1 LIDGYFILSTTIIVM
16 DKETTDAVLKLIDER
31 RAIRKKK
38 KKKKKTKAKKT
49 TVAKTTTIS
58 IPMNVSGND
67 SRMRTVV
74 FNRDRTLSTREQ
86 LKDDPETLKTKAS
99 GKTLKNRRA
108 LPDPVKELTS
118 RANKGSLS
126 LIYALQKEVSDLS
139 KKITQ
144 PVQQSTIPYSQR
156 GTDRFD
162 IQSGIQRAVE
172 EEKRKLQI
180 SAKPLTK
187 AQMAKFESDIVDLD
201 DGLGNIRKVQQT
213 KSTIK
218 PKKKAFVIP
227 PFTQPQGIREVALDM
242 MNPPDIGAGGGM
254 DTLPIPED
262 YLNTPTWRSTID
274 AFERPKLREVLAEPP
289 QEGIPYYAD
298 ETIAEM
304 PLEGEMDGGT
314 IAELPDEGQ
323 DSQDFGDGGG
333 DDMAD
338 DEPAQSPPPRRRVV
352 VSGEPLVISD
362 KKKGGRP
369 KGSKNKPK
377 PETDPNKI
385 AVIGSSALKGGGGA
399 RGKTPANSPMI

>member
-1 LIDGYFILSTTIIVM
+1 
-16 DKETTDAVLKLIDER
+16 
-31 RAIRKKK
+31 
-38 KKKKKTKAKKT
+38 
-49 TVAKTTTIS
+49 
-58 IPMNVSGND
+58 
-67 SRMRTVV
+67 MRTVV

-108 LPDPVKELTS
+108 LPDPVKELTN
-118 RANKGSLS
+118 RADKGSLS

-139 KKITQ
+139 KRITQ
-144 PVQQSTIPYSQR
+144 PIQQSVVPYGQR

-172 EEKRKLQI
+172 EEKRKLTI
-180 SAKPLTK
+180 GKTLTK
-187 AQMAKFESDIVDLD
+187 AQMAKFESDIIEID
-201 DGLGNIRKVQQT
+201 DGLGNTRKVQQT

-218 PKKKAFVIP
+218 PKKKAFVIQ
-227 PFTQPQGIREVALDM
+227 PFTQPQGIREVALGM

-254 DTLPIPED
+254 DTLLIPED

-274 AFERPKLREVLAEPP
+274 IFERPKLREVLAEPP
-289 QEGIPYYAD
+289 EGIPYYGD

-323 DSQDFGDGGG
+323 DFGDGGG
-333 DDMAD
+333 DDMED
-338 DEPAQSPPPRRRVV
+338 DEPAQSPPPRRKVV

-385 AVIGSSALKGGGGA
+385 AIIGSSALKGGGGA
-399 RGKTPANSPMI
+399 RGKTPANSPMQEE

>member
-1 LIDGYFILSTTIIVM
+1 M

-38 KKKKKTKAKKT
+38 KKKTKAKAKKT
-49 TVAKTTTIS
+49 AVPQTATLS

-74 FNRDRTLSTREQ
+74 FNRDRTLSIKEQ
-86 LKDDPETLKTKAS
+86 LKDQPETLKTKTS
-99 GKTLKNRRA
+99 GKTMKNRPTDA
-108 LPDPVKELTS
+108 LEELTS
-118 RANKGSLS
+118 RASKGSLA
-126 LIYALQKEVSDLS
+126 LIYALQKDVKDLA

-144 PVQQSTIPYSQR
+144 PIQQSVVPYGQR

-162 IQSGIQRAVE
+162 IGAGVQRAIA
-172 EEKRKLQI
+172 EEKKKLNI
-180 SAKPLTK
+180 GDTLTK
-187 AQMAKFESDIVDLD
+187 TQLKRLESDIIELD
-201 DGLGNIRKVQQT
+201 DGLGNSRKVQQT
-213 KSTIK
+213 KSNLK
-218 PKKKAFVIP
+218 AKKRPIVIS
-227 PFTQPQGIREVALDM
+227 PFTQPKGIREVALDM

-254 DTLPIPED
+254 DTLLIPED

-274 AFERPKLREVLAEPP
+274 IFERPKLREVLAEAPT
-289 QEGIPYYAD
+289 EMPYYGD
-298 ETIAEM
+298 ETIAEI
-304 PLEGEMDGGT
+304 PLEGEMDGGTMDGGT

-338 DEPAQSPPPRRRVV
+338 DEPPPPRRKVV

-369 KGSKNKPK
+369 KGAKNKPK
-377 PETDPNKI
+377 PETDPKKI
-385 AVIGSSALKGGGGA
+385 AIIGSSALKGGGGA
-399 RGKTPANSPMI
+399 RGKTPANSPMQEE

>member
-1 LIDGYFILSTTIIVM
+1 M
-16 DKETTDAVLKLIDER
+16 DNIDAVLKLIDER

-38 KKKKKTKAKKT
+38 KKGKAKGKGKKKT

-74 FNRDRTLSTREQ
+74 FNRDRTLSIKEQ
-86 LKDDPETLKTKAS
+86 LKDEPETLPLRKTM
-99 GKTLKNRRA
+99 KTRPTDA
-108 LPDPVKELTS
+108 LKELTN
-118 RANKGSLS
+118 RADKGSLS
-126 LIYALQKEVSDLS
+126 LIYALQKDVRDLA

-144 PVQQSTIPYSQR
+144 PIQQSVVPYGQR

-172 EEKRKLQI
+172 EERKKLQI
-180 SAKPLTK
+180 SAKPLSK
-187 AQMAKFESDIVDLD
+187 AQMAKFESDIIELD
-201 DGLGNIRKVQQT
+201 DGLGNSRKVQQT
-213 KSTIK
+213 KSNLK
-218 PKKKAFVIP
+218 AKKRPIVIS

-242 MNPPDIGAGGGM
+242 MNPPDIGGGGGM
-254 DTLPIPED
+254 DNLLIPED

-274 AFERPKLREVLAEPP
+274 IFERPKLREVLAEAPT
-289 QEGIPYYAD
+289 EMPYYGD
-298 ETIAEM
+298 ETIAEI
-304 PLEGEMDGGT
+304 PLEGEMDGGTMDGET

-369 KGSKNKPK
+369 KGAKNKPK

-385 AVIGSSALKGGGGA
+385 AIIGSSALKGGGGA
-399 RGKTPANSPMI
+399 RGKTPANSPMQEE